1 MDVHTRTLT
10 APRRGAPME
19 LREERLAPERR
30 LLAVTGEVD
39 VASAPDLKLALLALI
54 EEPDLAEI
62 VLDASGITHLDSTGL
77 AVLIGVR
84 RRLPAGRRLLL
95 AAPAEAVVRL
105 LELTGMTGVFDAVDS
120 VSDAVAYLDATA
132 GSQDETPLSPDAALV
147 LGLAGT
153 ALPFAGSPAEE
164 AQSWLR
170 ILLPYG
176 CSMLIED
183 ELPLAPPVEVAPAA
197 GPRDRLDR
205 VLQAATRAARARA
218 ASTVRTGDVLR
229 GVVAVYGPAFE
240 RALRAHHEAQQ
251 A

>member
-1 MDVHTRTLT
+1 MDVHTRQPF
-10 APRRGAPME
+10 APPYATPME
-19 LREERLAPERR
+19 LHEEPLAPGRH
-30 LLAVTGEVD
+30 LLAVSGEVD
-39 VASAPDLKLALLALI
+39 VASAPELKAALVALLEGPSAVEL
-54 EEPDLAEI
+54 

-84 RRLPAGRRLLL
+84 RRLAAGHRLLI
-95 AAPAEAVVRL
+95 AAPAEPVMRL
-105 LELTGMTGVFDAVDS
+105 FELTGMTGVFDVVES
-120 VSDAVAYLDATA
+120 VSDAVAYLDVTGGAA
-132 GSQDETPLSPDAALV
+132 DGTPLSPDAALV

-164 AQSWLR
+164 ARSWLR

-176 CSMLIED
+176 CSMLTED
-183 ELPLAPPVEVAPAA
+183 ELPPPLVGAEVPAAA

-205 VLQAATRAARARA
+205 VLRAATRAAEARGA
-218 ASTVRTGDVLR
+218 DAVRTGDVLR

-240 RALRAHHEAQQ
+240 RALRAHHEAS